1 MLYIKK
7 SQPSKE
13 VADEISRV
21 RREQKSLMIKGTP
34 DSVRKVFDCLSKPL
48 LRASLIV
55 DQHGLCAY
63 CMRRI
68 ENGTNM
74 TIDHWQPIERNVDG
88 ALDYKN
94 MFGVCDGGRRIYK
107 SATDGSHRVLCCDAS
122 KGSRAIT
129 INPCKSEH
137 MMKIRYSEDGRI
149 YTYPKDEELETDI
162 NEVLHLNGYDGID
175 TQTRI
180 IKGRR
185 EAYKSYVRYIMKLIQ
200 DNSLSRRV
208 VEKRIQHIESQ
219 EKYGEFAGVILY
231 FLKRKL
237 KQL

>member
-21 RREQKSLMIKGTP
+21 RREQKSLMSKGTP
-34 DSVRKVFDCLSKPL
+34 DSARKAFDSLSKPL

-94 MFGVCDGGRRIYK
+94 MLGVCDGGRRTYK
-107 SATDGSHRVLCCDAS
+107 SATEGSYRVLCCDAS

-129 INPCKSEH
+129 INPCKREH

-149 YTYPKDEELETDI
+149 YTHPKDEELEKDI
-162 NEVLHLNGYDGID
+162 NEVLHLNGDNGID

-180 IKGRR
+180 VKGRR
-185 EAYKSYVRYIMKLIQ
+185 EAYKSYVRYIRKLVQ
-200 DNSLSRRV
+200 DKSLSRRV
-208 VEKRIQHIESQ
+208 VEKRIRHIESQ
-219 EKYGEFAGVILY
+219 EQYDEFSGVILY